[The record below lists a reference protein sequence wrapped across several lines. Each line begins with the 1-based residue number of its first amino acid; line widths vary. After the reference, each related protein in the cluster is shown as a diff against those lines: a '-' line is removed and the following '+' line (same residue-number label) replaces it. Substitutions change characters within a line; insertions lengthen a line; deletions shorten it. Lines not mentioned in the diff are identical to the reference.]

1 MLNIYDGTLGIF
13 VDKDKI
19 EYELRNLLS
28 KLGDSLQYEFQDG
41 ETGLVI
47 LTGKNEDE
55 KKVIPFEHP
64 FIFTGLDHRQYVAI
78 DIRAFMKSN
87 LSNMV
92 TIAEGINDRY
102 NGYLQLRR
110 AIFNRMMLDGEL
122 DWFRTSRNLLLEAY
136 AIILRQFTNI
146 VTFDKRLAE
155 KAEIVAKLQ
164 FVTTDVEKEID
175 LTTAIERLPHKTIN
189 DLKNGYLKDDYALLS
204 KLAALNKL
212 VLPSRTIGSFVA
224 NLKALANNDRAEGLT
239 TDLYTQVISRSFYS
253 FDSNSLAI
261 GFIEHL
267 PTFIA
272 IYFNVVTEGIN
283 SKSSMRKI
291 INSFKNVL
299 KPRDVTNILDQ
310 AFKSNIIS

>member
-13 VDKDKI
+13 VDKDKM

-41 ETGLVI
+41 DTGLVI

-55 KKVIPFEHP
+55 KSVIPFEHP
-64 FIFTGLDHRQYVAI
+64 FVFTGLDHRQYVAI

-92 TIAEGINDRY
+92 TVAEGINDRY

-122 DWFRTSRNLLLEAY
+122 DWFRTSRNLLMEAFS
-136 AIILRQFTNI
+136 IILRQFTHI
-146 VTFDKRLAE
+146 VTFDKKLAE
-155 KAEIVAKLQ
+155 KAELIAKLH
-164 FVTTDVEKEID
+164 FVTMDEEKDID
-175 LTTAIERLPHKTIN
+175 LATAVERLPHKTVN
-189 DLKNGYLKDDYALLS
+189 ELRNGYLKDDYMLLT

-212 VLPSRTIGSFVA
+212 VLPSRTIGSFVT
-224 NLKALANNDRAEGLT
+224 NLKALANNDRAEALT

-253 FDSNSLAI
+253 FDSGSLAI
-261 GFIEHL
+261 AFMEHI
-267 PTFIA
+267 PSFIA

-283 SKSSMRKI
+283 SKSSMRKV

-299 KPRDVTNILDQ
+299 KPKDVTNILDQ